1 MNNGWSSDFFKFG
14 RGVRQ
19 GCPLSPYLFILWAEV
34 LADVIRK
41 NCDIKGI
48 TEYFES
54 IGFIQR
60 NIRTPPKPQK
70 PEALWIGAN
79 AGSEEKLCPEI
90 ELKWM
95 RDKVKTLGVW
105 LSTDPVLMMKA
116 NYDEKLTKL
125 KASLGWEMR
134 RLSLL
139 GKITVLKSLMVSQL
153 LYILSP
159 LPTDHEAV
167 KEVNN
172 LFYNFLWGGRG
183 DKIKRNILISNYEQG
198 GLKMIDVISFAKA
211 LKSNCIKKY
220 LDQNNLAKWKLF
232 FDSHLH
238 DFGGATIFK
247 GNLNQ
252 KDLLTVGISDPFL
265 LELLQIWSEIA
276 FEDCMVSVTQFRS
289 QSIWFNSLIRIGNK
303 PIYFKPWAASG
314 IQNISDLMTNES
326 TFLSFSDF
334 KPPFLSFLGVISA
347 IKLLWNKLNQTR
359 EAY

>member
-1 MNNGWSSDFFKFG
+1 MKVLD
-14 RGVRQ
+14 
-19 GCPLSPYLFILWAEV
+19 LFSEISGLR
-34 LADVIRK
+34 LNRK
-41 NCDIKGI
+41 K
-48 TEYFES
+48 T
-54 IGFIQR
+54 
-60 NIRTPPKPQK
+60 
-70 PEALWIGAN
+70 EALWIGAN

-125 KASLGWEMR
+125 KASLDCWEMR

-139 GKITVLKSLMVSQL
+139 GKITVLKSLTVSQL
-153 LYILSP
+153 VYILSP

-172 LFYNFLWGGRG
+172 RFYNFLWGGRG
-183 DKIKRNILISNYEQG
+183 DKIKRNIMISNYEQG

-211 LKSNCIKKY
+211 LKSNWIKKY
-220 LDQNNLAKWKLF
+220 LDKNNLAKWKLF
-232 FDSHLH
+232 FDSHLP
-238 DFGGATIFK
+238 DFGGATIFE

-276 FEDCMVSVTQFRS
+276 FEDRMVSVT
-289 QSIWFNSLIRIGNK
+289 
-303 PIYFKPWAASG
+303 
-314 IQNISDLMTNES
+314 
-326 TFLSFSDF
+326 
-334 KPPFLSFLGVISA
+334 
-347 IKLLWNKLNQTR
+347 
-359 EAY
+359 